1 MPIIS
6 LNRYYL
12 VGRLERLKG
21 MKQISGII
29 LVKCIFSEHG
39 SIFKKLRLYGD
50 FPIVKS
56 TLVDNQGLLVEASKR
71 APRNEVARF
80 IIQDLDSAIMLM
92 QPTFKNKNRLSSTVA
107 QLIKSRVA
115 LYEAS
120 WLTYHQ
126 GTPFVPVAL
135 IGRVHQ

>member
-1 MPIIS
+1 M
-6 LNRYYL
+6 
-12 VGRLERLKG
+12 
-21 MKQISGII
+21 
-29 LVKCIFSEHG
+29 
-39 SIFKKLRLYGD
+39 
-50 FPIVKS
+50 
-56 TLVDNQGLLVEASKR
+56 VDEQGLLVGASKR

-120 WLTYHQ
+120 WLTYHK
-126 GTPFVPVAL
+126 GTPFVPGGSGWPGATMDYNSGFTIDIDSEIDYFLAQAMESAKEVAEIAPL
-135 IGRVHQ
+135 TQNSSAMNPSTSVDGWNPLF

>member
-1 MPIIS
+1 M
-6 LNRYYL
+6 
-12 VGRLERLKG
+12 
-21 MKQISGII
+21 
-29 LVKCIFSEHG
+29 
-39 SIFKKLRLYGD
+39 GD